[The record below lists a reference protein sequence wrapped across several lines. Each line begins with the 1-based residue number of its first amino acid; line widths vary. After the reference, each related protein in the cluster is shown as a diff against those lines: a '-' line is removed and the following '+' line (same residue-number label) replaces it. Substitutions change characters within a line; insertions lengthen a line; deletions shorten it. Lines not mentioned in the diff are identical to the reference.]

1 MILPKG
7 HGVIGIALR
16 AGQRFVFEG
25 YVGMPLNVSR
35 TIRTLPSASRPYT
48 VR

>member
-7 HGVIGIALR
+7 HCVIGIDLR

-25 YVGMPLNVSR
+25 YAGMPLNVSR
-35 TIRTLPSASRPYT
+35 IIRTLPSASRPYT